1 MRTESVKLK
10 SVVLAIAIC
19 LGNSFMG
26 DDLYAEDFQGVVDFR
41 VRVDLVALT
50 DGRVEAVR
58 AEVGDVVMSGTVL
71 VELDSTRQDADERIS
86 ASNVEV
92 ASIAVKELEE
102 ELERQEALF
111 EQGSLSLTAY
121 DKAVDNLKRARA
133 ELVVAQ
139 GRLIAAQHAVDQTKL
154 RAPFDAMVE
163 NRNVEE
169 GMAVRMMDETQR
181 LMTLVSAG
189 EFIVRLEVPLSL
201 RTSLQG
207 DGDAAIAVEGRN
219 YDGKIAFGS
228 LKPDQAGNFP
238 VFVKFTER
246 ELLLFPGMQATVTFH

>member
-1 MRTESVKLK
+1 MV
-10 SVVLAIAIC
+10 A
-19 LGNSFMG
+19 
-26 DDLYAEDFQGVVDFR
+26 DLYAEDFQGIVDFR

-50 DGRVEAVR
+50 DGRVEAVH
-58 AEVGDVVMSGTVL
+58 AEVGDVVMSGAIL
-71 VELDSTRQDADERIS
+71 VELDSIRQDAEERIS

-92 ASIAVKELEE
+92 ASIAVKELEG

-133 ELVVAQ
+133 ELAVAQ

-154 RAPFDAMVE
+154 TAPFDAVIE

-169 GMAVRMMDETQR
+169 GMAVRMMNETQH

-189 EFIVRLEVPLSL
+189 EFIVRLAVPLSL
-201 RTSLQG
+201 RTSLQAG
-207 DGDAAIAVEGRN
+207 GDAAVAVEGRN

-228 LKPDQAGNFP
+228 LAPDQSGSYL
-238 VFVKFTER
+238 VLVKFTEHD
-246 ELLLFPGMQATVTFH
+246 LLLPGTPATVTFH